1 MVGAGKDSEA
11 ILTTANGGTTWK
23 AEPVPSGVSFLNTVS
38 CGSTSD
44 CVAVGQAAMTVAAI
58 VSTTDGGAKW
68 TTAKVPAGV
77 RSLYDVSSGGRG
89 YAQAVGTSSDD
100 IVILG
105 EKPAT

>member
-1 MVGAGKDSEA
+1 M
-11 ILTTANGGTTWK
+11 
-23 AEPVPSGVSFLNTVS
+23 
-38 CGSTSD
+38 
-44 CVAVGQAAMTVAAI
+44 AVGQAAMTVAAI